1 MNDIM
6 SKNRDKEKTDHMNK
20 APTLVILAAGM
31 GSRYGGMKQIDGV
44 GNHGEPIIEFSIYDA
59 YQAGFR
65 KVVLIIKREHEEL
78 FRKALTDRIAAN
90 GMEVE
95 FAYQELTNIPS
106 GFRVPEGREKPWG
119 TTHALLACKGVVNEP
134 FAIINADDFY
144 GRNAYKVIYDFLA
157 NDAKDDEYAMV
168 GFKCLNTLTENGTVT
183 RGLCEK
189 EDGYLKS
196 IVEIQK
202 IALKDGKAVYEEN
215 GEWLPIDDD
224 ALVSMNFWGFT
235 PKIFEEFEPVF
246 EKFLGESL
254 DKNPMK
260 CEHVIPTAIGT
271 LVKEGKIKVKML
283 ASTDKWFGVTY
294 KEDKPDV
301 VARIQELKDCG
312 LYPDVLWK

>member
-1 MNDIM
+1 M
-6 SKNRDKEKTDHMNK
+6 SV

-44 GNHGEPIIEFSIYDA
+44 GSHGEPIIEFSIYDA

-95 FAYQELTNIPS
+95 FAYQDMNNIPE
-106 GFRVPEGREKPWG
+106 GFSVPEGREKPFG

-144 GRNAYKVIYDFLA
+144 GRNAYKVIYDYLV
-157 NDAKDDEYAMV
+157 NDIKDDVYAMV
-168 GFKCLNTLTENGTVT
+168 GFKCINTLTENGTVT
-183 RGLCEK
+183 RGLCEEK
-189 EDGYLKS
+189 DGFLS
-196 IVEIQK
+196 HIVEIQK
-202 IALKDGKAVYEEN
+202 IALQDGKAVFEDEN
-215 GEWLPIDDD
+215 GNWVPIDDD

-235 PKIFEEFEPVF
+235 PKIFEECDPVF
-246 EKFLGESL
+246 EKFLSENL

-260 CEHVIPTAIGT
+260 CEHVIPTAVGT
-271 LVKEGKIKVKML
+271 LVAEGKIKVRML
-283 ASTDKWFGVTY
+283 SSTDKWFGVTY

-301 VARIQELKDCG
+301 VARIQELKDNG
-312 LYPDVLWK
+312 TYPDVLWK

>member
-1 MNDIM
+1 
-6 SKNRDKEKTDHMNK
+6 
-20 APTLVILAAGM
+20 
-31 GSRYGGMKQIDGV
+31 QIDGV

-144 GRNAYKVIYDFLA
+144 GRNAYKVIYDYLT
-157 NDAKDDEYAMV
+157 NDVRDDEYAMV

-246 EKFLGESL
+246 QKFLGESL

-271 LVKEGKIKVKML
+271 LVNEGKIKVKML

>member
-1 MNDIM
+1 M
-6 SKNRDKEKTDHMNK
+6 SV

-44 GNHGEPIIEFSIYDA
+44 GSHGEPIIEFSIYDA

-95 FAYQELTNIPS
+95 FAYQDMNNIPE
-106 GFRVPEGREKPWG
+106 GFSVPEGREKPFG
-119 TTHALLACKGVVNEP
+119 TTHALLACKGVVKEP

-144 GRNAYKVIYDFLA
+144 GRNAYKVIYDYLV
-157 NDAKDDEYAMV
+157 NDIKDDVYAMV
-168 GFKCLNTLTENGTVT
+168 GFKCINTLTENGTVT
-183 RGLCEK
+183 RGLCEEK
-189 EDGYLKS
+189 DGFLS
-196 IVEIQK
+196 HIVEIQK
-202 IALKDGKAVYEEN
+202 IALQNGKAVYEDEN
-215 GEWLPIDDD
+215 GNWAPIDDD

-235 PKIFEEFEPVF
+235 PKIFEECDPVF
-246 EKFLGESL
+246 EKFLSENL

-260 CEHVIPTAIGT
+260 CEHVIPTAVGT
-271 LVKEGKIKVKML
+271 LVAEDKIKVRML
-283 ASTDKWFGVTY
+283 SSTDKWFGVTY

-301 VARIQELKDCG
+301 VARIQELKDNDT
-312 LYPDVLWK
+312 YPDVLWK